1 MSLTIEEQDK
11 AITLS
16 KKLAN
21 EFDVERAANFSHR
34 HKDKEWYEGYI
45 ALFKMITDLDFSM
58 SAGGW
63 ATIAGALAYVVF
75 PVDIIP
81 DFIPFIG
88 WLDDVFI
95 INWAVSTIT
104 VEMSLYRKFCLNRQF
119 YQPMLMAS

>member
-16 KKLAN
+16 KKLAD
-21 EFDVERAANFSHR
+21 EFDMERAANFSHR
-34 HKDKEWYEGYI
+34 HKDKEWYEGFTAI
-45 ALFKMITDLDFSM
+45 FNMITDVGFSIS
-58 SAGGW
+58 SATW

-88 WLDDVFI
+88 WMDDIFI
-95 INWAVSTIT
+95 VNWAVSISFS
-104 VEMSLYRKFCLNRQF
+104 ELSLYRKFCLNRQI
-119 YQPMLMAS
+119 YQPLLMAS